1 MSAMESLIEQLSDCV
16 SSAKTLEDLARPML
30 EMLEAA
36 TGLESAYLV
45 SVDPDKGRQHILFAH
60 NTGELLTIP
69 EGAFVPWANTLCR
82 HALEE
87 DRTYT
92 DDAGGCWGDADAAH
106 ELGIQTCV
114 SAPVKTDSGELF
126 GALCAASAQQMP
138 LPPQAE
144 PVLRLFA
151 RLIGQQVERELLV
164 EKLRE
169 ANAELATHA
178 AIDALTGLPNRRVL
192 VDALQRMLA
201 QGARSGQSVLV
212 GFVDLDDFKKINDA
226 HGHAI
231 GDEFLAAMAKQ
242 LANSVRASD
251 MLARFGSDEFVVIG
265 LGPALGES
273 PRTGARALADRLA
286 ENTIGELRLKR
297 MTIDYAGASV
307 GVVAV
312 DPRTTSA
319 EEALRQADAAMY
331 AVKHSRRGMVRDAG
345 EALSD

>member
-1 MSAMESLIEQLSDCV
+1 MEFLIEQLSDSV

-36 TGLESAYLV
+36 TGLESAYLTAV
-45 SVDPDKGRQHILFAH
+45 EPDKGRLHILFAR
-60 NTGELLTIP
+60 NAGELAIP
-69 EGAFVPWANTLCR
+69 EGAYLPWADTLCR

-87 DRTYT
+87 DRIYT
-92 DDAGGCWGDADAAH
+92 DDAGGCWGDADAAQ

-114 SAPVKTDSGELF
+114 SVPVKADGGLY
-126 GALCAASAQQMP
+126 GALCAASARQTP
-138 LPPQAE
+138 LPPIAE

-151 RLIGQQVERELLV
+151 RLIGQQVERELMAA
-164 EKLRE
+164 KLKKASADLA
-169 ANAELATHA
+169 ANAAT
-178 AIDALTGLPNRRVL
+178 DALTGLPNRRAL

-212 GFVDLDDFKKINDA
+212 GFIDMDDFKKINDT
-226 HGHAI
+226 HGHEV

-242 LANSVRASD
+242 LAGSVRASD

-297 MTIDYAGASV
+297 MTIDYMGASV

-319 EEALRQADAAMY
+319 EEALRQADTAMY
-331 AVKHSRRGMVRDAG
+331 AVKDSRRNMIHDAG
-345 EALSD
+345 AALSD

>member
-1 MSAMESLIEQLSDCV
+1 MSALEFLIEQLSETV
-16 SSAKTLEDLARPML
+16 SSATTLEDLARPML

-36 TGLESAYLV
+36 TGLESAYLTV
-45 SVDPDKGRQHILFAH
+45 IEPEKARQHILYAH
-60 NTGELLTIP
+60 NTGELAIP
-69 EGAFVPWANTLCR
+69 EGAYVAWADTLCR

-87 DRTYT
+87 GRIYA

-106 ELGIQTCV
+106 ELGIRTCA
-114 SAPVKTDSGELF
+114 SAPIKIDGGSLH
-126 GALCAASAQQMP
+126 GALCAASAGQIS
-138 LPPQAE
+138 LPAIAE

-151 RLIGQQVERELLV
+151 SLIAQQVERERMV
-164 EKLRE
+164 AKLDKAGIE
-169 ANAELATHA
+169 LSVNAAT
-178 AIDALTGLPNRRVL
+178 DTLTGLPNRRAL

-201 QGARSGQSVLV
+201 QGARSAQSVLV
-212 GFVDLDDFKKINDA
+212 GFVDMDGFKKINDA
-226 HGHAI
+226 HGQEV

-242 LANSVRASD
+242 LSNCVRASD

-265 LGPALGES
+265 LGPGLGES
-273 PRTGARALADRLA
+273 PRTGAMALGDRLA
-286 ENTIGELRLKR
+286 ENTKGELRLEN

-331 AVKHSRRGMVRDAG
+331 AVKHSRRNMFQHAG
-345 EALSD
+345 EAVSD